1 MSVTAAPSFCNHPS
15 HDVPPAHAA
24 ADVPCRPASHAG
36 GRGRVAG
43 SRATMSGVTTSNA
56 DTERQR
62 GGRPKGLS
70 DRVRRDV
77 HEAVRDL
84 LVSVGYGA
92 LRLEEVAARAGVHKS
107 TLYRQWSSK
116 AQLVSDVL
124 GAGEAA
130 YFPRPDE
137 GSWEADIDALCDALA
152 RLFRSPTTVA
162 FVRTRAVANDP
173 ELMAAL
179 EEHALRDMS
188 FVRLPFERAVA
199 RGEID
204 PDCDVEMLTE
214 LIIAPFL
221 ARVAVTG
228 RPVDQ
233 SFSRSLART
242 VRRIAATGTAP

>member
-1 MSVTAAPSFCNHPS
+1 MA
-15 HDVPPAHAA
+15 
-24 ADVPCRPASHAG
+24 
-36 GRGRVAG
+36 
-43 SRATMSGVTTSNA
+43 GVTTSNA
-56 DTERQR
+56 DAERQR
-62 GGRPKGLS
+62 GGRPKGLT

-84 LVSVGYGA
+84 LVTVGYGA

-107 TLYRQWSSK
+107 TLYRQWSGQ

-124 GAGEAA
+124 GTGEAA

-137 GSWEADIDALCDALA
+137 GSWEADIDALCDGLA
-152 RLFRSPTTVA
+152 RLFRSPITVA

-173 ELMAAL
+173 ELTAAL
-179 EEHALRDMS
+179 EERALRDMS
-188 FVRLPFERAVA
+188 FVRLPFERAAA

-204 PDCDVEMLTE
+204 PDDIEMLTE

-233 SFSRSLART
+233 ALSRSLART
-242 VRRIAATGTAP
+242 VRRIAGSGTAP

>member
-1 MSVTAAPSFCNHPS
+1 MRFLC
-15 HDVPPAHAA
+15 D
-24 ADVPCRPASHAG
+24 DG
-36 GRGRVAG
+36 
-43 SRATMSGVTTSNA
+43 GVTTSDA
-56 DTERQR
+56 DAERQR
-62 GGRPKGLS
+62 GRPKGLS

-124 GAGEAA
+124 GTGEAA
-130 YFPRPDE
+130 HFPRPDE

-152 RLFRSPTTVA
+152 RLFRNPTTVA
-162 FVRTRAVANDP
+162 FVKTRAIANDP
-173 ELMAAL
+173 ELTAAL
-179 EEHALRDMS
+179 EEHALRDMR
-188 FVRLPFERAVA
+188 FVRLPVERAIA

-204 PDCDVEMLTE
+204 PDCDVDMLVE

-221 ARVAVTG
+221 TRVAVTG
-228 RPVDQ
+228 QPVDE
-233 SFSRSLART
+233 SFSRSLARA
-242 VRRIAATGTAP
+242 VRRFAAAGTAP

>member
-1 MSVTAAPSFCNHPS
+1 
-15 HDVPPAHAA
+15 
-24 ADVPCRPASHAG
+24 
-36 GRGRVAG
+36 
-43 SRATMSGVTTSNA
+43 MSGVTTSNA
-56 DTERQR
+56 DAERQR

-84 LVSVGYGA
+84 LVSVGYGG

-137 GSWEADIDALCDALA
+137 GSWEADIDALCDGLG

-162 FVRTRAVANDP
+162 FVRTRAIANDP

-188 FVRLPFERAVA
+188 FVRLPFERAAA

-204 PDCDVEMLTE
+204 PDDIEMLAE
-214 LIIAPFL
+214 LTIAPFL

-242 VRRIAATGTAP
+242 VRRIAAAGAAP